1 METLLTV
8 IRAVCARVQVVSD
21 LLWDFPTNLG
31 WYARIPVIGNFSLA
45 VILLIGSGIFFSIRL
60 RFIQVRRFRWGISVL
75 MRERAGATGL
85 SPLASFLLST
95 AMRVGPGNILGVT
108 GAVSVGG
115 PGALLWMW
123 VSAFFG
129 MSTAFVES
137 TLAQI
142 FKEKKDDEYIGG
154 MSFYGRRLL
163 GDSAAAGVLLS
174 ILYLVYAFLCFPA
187 QGFNTVSSIGQIAG
201 IIVGRELPT
210 THAVYWA
217 AFAAVIIVTIIVSW
231 GGTRRIS
238 KVTDMLVPVMAVV
251 YVTASLVLIL
261 INFRM
266 IPWFF
271 VTVFKEAF
279 RPEAVFG
286 GAFGTVLM
294 QGVRRG
300 LMSNEAGQGT
310 ITMPAATADAAH
322 PCDQGCVQSL
332 GVFLDTI
339 VIATMTAFIV
349 IMGRMWL
356 SENADVWFEAGKLQ
370 KYLLSVEELMPGSS
384 FNAAVTL
391 IVTVC
396 FGLFAFTCL
405 LGFMSFSEISANRIS
420 RNPAFINSVRVTD
433 TGVIIFG
440 MLTSIVG
447 MDLGA
452 LWDLSDLANIL
463 MTYCNIP
470 LLYIGFRYVK
480 RAQEHF
486 EREDGTPFDSAAAGI
501 RLPAWDEKEKT
512 GGTR

>member
-1 METLLTV
+1 MEAILEIIQTV
-8 IRAVCARVQVVSD
+8 CGRIQIVSD
-21 LLWDFPTNLG
+21 LLWDFPTNLE
-31 WYARIPVIGNFSLA
+31 WYAGIPVVGEFSLA
-45 VILLIGSGIFFSIRL
+45 VILLIGSGIYFSVKL
-60 RFIQVRRFRWGISVL
+60 RFVQIRRFRYGVSVL
-75 MRERAGATGL
+75 MRQAAGKTGL
-85 SPLASFLLST
+85 SPLGSFLLST

-129 MSTAFVES
+129 MATAFTES

-142 FKEKKDDEYIGG
+142 FKEKKGDEYIGG

-163 GDSAAAGVLLS
+163 RDSALVGTLLS
-174 ILYLVYAFLCFPA
+174 LLYLIYALLCFPA
-187 QGFNTVSSIGQIAG
+187 QGFNTISSMGQIAG
-201 IIVGRELPT
+201 ILSGRELPT

-217 AFAAVIIVTIIVSW
+217 GFAAVIVVTAVVSW

-238 KVTDMLVPVMAVV
+238 RVTEVMVPVMAAV
-251 YVTASLVLIL
+251 YVLTSIVLIV
-261 INFRM
+261 INFSR

-271 VTVFKEAF
+271 YVVFTEAF

-286 GAFGTVLM
+286 GAFGIVLM

-310 ITMPAATADAAH
+310 ITMPAAAADAAH

-339 VIATMTAFIV
+339 VVATMTAFIV
-349 IMGRMWL
+349 IMGRVWL
-356 SENADVWFEAGKLQ
+356 TDRADAWFEAGKLE
-370 KYLLSVEELMPGSS
+370 KYLISVEELTPG
-384 FNAAVTL
+384 AVAGTAVTL
-391 IVTVC
+391 IVTAC

-420 RNPAFINSVRVTD
+420 RKPAFINTVRVID
-433 TGVIIFG
+433 MAVIIFG

-447 MDLGA
+447 MDLAA
-452 LWDLSDLANIL
+452 LWNLSDLANIL

-470 LLYIGFRYVK
+470 ILYIGFKYVI

-486 EREDGTPFDSAAAGI
+486 DRNDGTPFGSDIAGTD
-501 RLPAWDEKEKT
+501 LPVWDDRRERKN
-512 GGTR
+512 